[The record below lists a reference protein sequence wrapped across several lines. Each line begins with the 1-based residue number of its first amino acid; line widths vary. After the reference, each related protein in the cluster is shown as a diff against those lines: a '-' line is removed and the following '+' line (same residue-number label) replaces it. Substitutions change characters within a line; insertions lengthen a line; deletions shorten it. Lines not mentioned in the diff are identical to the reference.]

1 MAESCSGE
9 ACIEELFVSV
19 ANSGVMMGD
28 PCRELEATEEPLI
41 AEMELG
47 AEGRAARVLRI

>member
-1 MAESCSGE
+1 LAESCSGE